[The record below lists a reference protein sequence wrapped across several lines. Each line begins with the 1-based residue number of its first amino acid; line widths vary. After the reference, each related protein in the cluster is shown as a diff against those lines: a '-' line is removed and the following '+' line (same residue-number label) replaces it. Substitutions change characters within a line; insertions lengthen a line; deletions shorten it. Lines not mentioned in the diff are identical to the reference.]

1 MPEQTFEHDEQLAKQ
16 VKEALL
22 AQTDSAGI
30 DVQVSARDGTVRL
43 HGVVDALSHKSAA
56 EEIARRVP
64 GVRRIDND
72 ITVANEE
79 TLSDRDLEDAVSSR
93 LEDVPEYSRIGAQVE
108 KGVVT
113 LMGEA
118 RTYED
123 LEAAVRLVEGVPGVR
138 EVRSDQVKV
147 GVGEEEDDAD
157 VSRAALRLLGRMGYD
172 PDRFQLYCADGV
184 LHVKGIVPGR
194 EDRSRIKA
202 ALRGIRGVAKLE
214 ALLVAEDEML
224 ADEEVH

>member
-72 ITVANEE
+72 ITVAN
-79 TLSDRDLEDAVSSR
+79 
-93 LEDVPEYSRIGAQVE
+93 
-108 KGVVT
+108 
-113 LMGEA
+113 
-118 RTYED
+118 
-123 LEAAVRLVEGVPGVR
+123 
-138 EVRSDQVKV
+138 
-147 GVGEEEDDAD
+147 
-157 VSRAALRLLGRMGYD
+157 
-172 PDRFQLYCADGV
+172 
-184 LHVKGIVPGR
+184 
-194 EDRSRIKA
+194 
-202 ALRGIRGVAKLE
+202 
-214 ALLVAEDEML
+214 
-224 ADEEVH
+224 